1 MIQYLM
7 DKFTSLIAWLLKM
20 LFDKEFFEAGL
31 KETLW
36 VVFIVWVIISIVVL
50 LIYYMI

>member
-1 MIQYLM
+1 MINYLM
-7 DKFTSLIAWLLKM
+7 DKLTNWIAWLLNM

-36 VVFIVWVIISIVVL
+36 VVFTVWVVISIVVL
-50 LIYYMI
+50 IIYYII